1 MPVRLPSPARAA
13 LVALPIA
20 VALLAAA
27 CIPQPTLSGL
37 EHKLYATSPT
47 SFDRWWRAE
56 QAAAQRVS
64 RATVDRWLASSPAR
78 LDAAAARSRT
88 WDVSTDLCS
97 FAPDK
102 GPVFDFRLPCIRHDF
117 AWRNLRR
124 IDRQHGGGID
134 TRARRTAANRL
145 FLRDMEVA
153 CSRRPTVQRTSCR
166 AIARAYFGAVSAVS

>member
-1 MPVRLPSPARAA
+1 VPVRLPSPVRAA
-13 LVALPIA
+13 LVALSISL
-20 VALLAAA
+20 VLLAAA
-27 CIPQPTLSGL
+27 CTPKPTLSAL
-37 EHKLYATSPT
+37 EHKLYGTSPA

-56 QAAAQRVS
+56 QAAAQRVTP
-64 RATVDRWLASSPAR
+64 ATVDRWLASSPSR

-97 FAPDK
+97 FAPDR

-124 IDRQHGGGID
+124 IDRQHGGGVD
-134 TRARRTAANRL
+134 TRARRTAANRQ

-153 CSRRPTVQRTSCR
+153 CTHRPTVQRTSCR
-166 AIARAYFGAVSAVS
+166 AIARTYFGAVSAVS